1 MEVRKA
7 WNHRVLQGVM
17 GSHGSCPCASHAA
30 ARHGAELQRTGRGSR
45 KSDCKMQANRSSV
58 RQGLCRQGSW
68 SYREKHFG
76 RLPGRSSRRSIRSA
90 CMPRRSGGRLAQGH
104 KNFVEKTVLVRQ
116 ALDGSRKAGNCTTCF
131 CALDG
136 HACCCSDRPAASSL
150 SAGNCTH
157 AQCTSHAG
165 ERNTEV
171 LVQAAIQQRKRPLHA
186 PGLARSRTADIRSI
200 KSSEQERVL
209 LCEPTSP
216 LGLCDLFL
224 LVLHFLLLRTS
235 ADLRRCYSST

>member
-1 MEVRKA
+1 MAVAPAPLTPRRGMVPSCREQGGAQGKA
-7 WNHRVLQGVM
+7 TAKCKQTEAV
-17 GSHGSCPCASHAA
+17 SDKASADKARGATGKTLRQTAWTLVAPIHTIRMHATA
-30 ARHGAELQRTGRGSR
+30 LWRTPGTGAQELRGKNGPRSSSTGRLKEG
-45 KSDCKMQANRSSV
+45 
-58 RQGLCRQGSW
+58 RQL
-68 SYREKHFG
+68 HH
-76 RLPGRSSRRSIRSA
+76 
-90 CMPRRSGGRLAQGH
+90 M
-104 KNFVEKTVLVRQ
+104 
-116 ALDGSRKAGNCTTCF
+116 F